1 MNKGPQPIG
10 GSPAAPHPSPSP
22 GISQPAYP
30 SGQTT
35 TPVVFAPPQP
45 PQMNTQPQPRQFAAG
60 PRALHQQ
67 QYYQNR
73 AQPQNSASRV
83 QNNTTTRPVPS
94 AHVYQPGSQTIMMMT
109 QQIPTYPSS
118 GPPYYIPQGQFRS
131 TYVQPPQQYPV
142 PPGPGFYSSPSPGE
156 FPYGTY
162 YPAAQGVQ
170 QYPAPVASA
179 TVMINPAQQQMPPKR
194 ERKQIRIRDP
204 NQGGKDITE
213 EIMSGGRSGSTP
225 TPPQSAGTLEGGGAV
240 QANGESPH
248 SVPIVIRPD
257 KPKSPA
263 VVMKPVEQPS
273 KVEEPV
279 SVPEEV
285 AENKPEV
292 DTKRNSEEMPESQA
306 IEPDDTTD
314 PIVTSDVPKTETAPP
329 DIINNINDDNN
340 NNNDDDGDGTNPLVE
355 PVSLLPAAVEMQTVE
370 ADEEQEPLQEV
381 EDEVLPV
388 KDETLPVKDETLP
401 VKDEVLPVKDEVL
414 RVKDEVLRVKDEV
427 LPVKDEVLPVKDEVL
442 PVKDEV
448 LPVKDE
454 VLPVKVEVLPVKD
467 EVLPV
472 KDEVLP
478 VKDEVLPVKDE
489 VLPVKDEVLPV
500 KDEVL
505 PVKDEVLPVKDEVL
519 PVKDEVLAVKD
530 EVLAVKDEVLAVKDE
545 VLAVKDEVLAVKD
558 EVLAVKD
565 EVLAVK
571 DEVLAVKDEVLPVKD
586 EVLPVKDEVLPVKD
600 EVLPV
605 KDEVLPV
612 KDEVLP
618 VKDEVL
624 PVKDEVLPVKVE
636 LLPVKDE
643 VLPVKDEV
651 LAVKD
656 EVLAV
661 KDEVL
666 PVKDEVL
673 PVKDEVLAV
682 TEMVVDAVVEEKEE
696 IVEEV
701 VVMEEEGVVVQEEE
715 VTQVVK
721 EGEKVKEELVVVAA
735 VVANEP
741 ITKDLSVES
750 NGVELPKTEVAQE
763 SVAPVE
769 SALDSPIAQ
778 PEELNLTNGLEPLLE
793 RDSEVSKAQPESDVS
808 PISEPEVTKAE
819 SAAVELDPEEK
830 EEEDMAEGDDQ
841 LQDTSPTAAACSQIF
856 DNSAQA
862 AAVSVPKRKRKMKE
876 LNKKEAVGD
885 LLDAFK
891 ESEVKELTT
900 DNEALPPAVAT
911 DVNERIPTRDEPE
924 ETWEEKEDKLGTKNI
939 KPDAIK
945 ILDQKYQYKEENWK
959 PLNPE
964 DKKKYDREFLLGFQ
978 FITASMQK
986 PEGLPAISDVVLDK
1000 ANKTPLR
1007 PLDASRL
1014 TGMSCGPD
1022 FTPTFANLGRPQ
1034 ILRGPPTG
1042 VGPRRSQQ
1050 SQRKDHPQRK
1060 IIPSVPM
1067 NDEIQ
1072 LKKSE
1077 NAWKPGVKKPSEEDE
1092 PVLVQTQELFRRVR
1106 SILNK
1111 LTPQM
1116 FQQLMKQVADLTIDT
1131 EERLKGVIDLVFEKA
1146 ISEPNFSVAYANM
1159 CRCLTTLKV
1168 PTSDK
1173 PGAMVNF
1180 RKLLLNR
1187 CQKEFE
1193 KDKDDD
1199 AVVDQKQKE
1208 IDAAVSSEEKTRL
1221 QEELVYARD
1230 KARRRSLGN
1239 IKFIGEL
1246 FKLKMLTEPIMHD
1259 CIVKLL
1265 KNHDM
1270 ESLECLCRL
1279 LTTIGKDLDFE
1290 KARPR
1295 MDQYFNQMEKII
1307 KERKTSS
1314 RIRFMLQDVIDLR
1327 RNTWVPRR
1335 GDQGPKTLE
1344 QIHRDAQI
1352 EEHQNQ
1358 LKVQQQ
1364 LLTKQDKRRGT
1375 GGSSGGVSGGRSNQG
1390 VDEAGWNTVPI
1401 AKSSR
1406 PIDPSRLSKITKPGA
1421 IDYSNQLLAPGGR
1434 LSWGKGSSGGS
1445 GSKPN
1450 DAGVDP
1456 GRAATATLNR
1466 FSALQQSS
1474 TDSFDA
1480 RRVVPRT
1487 SSSRDRS
1494 EKGDRERSE
1503 RIERL
1508 DKPEKA
1514 ERIDKSEKSER
1525 FDKPERVEKSEKSD
1539 KTDKT
1544 ERSER
1549 NRPLLTKRSYSKE
1562 VDDRSRERER
1572 RSSQEPVRRVSSM
1585 TEERDRGHERDRS
1598 KEAVKLEPISTPV
1611 PSKSALSEEELEKKS
1626 KAIIEEYLHINDM
1639 KEALQCVQEL
1649 DSAKVLHIF
1658 VRSGVE
1664 STLERSAIAR
1674 EHMGMLLYQLVK
1686 AGTLSKEQYFKGLHE
1701 ILEVAED
1708 MEIDIPHI
1716 WQYLAELIDHM
1727 LHEGGIPMG
1736 ELFREVARPL
1746 VSIGKAGILL
1756 ADLLSL
1762 LCKAMSQKKAGSLWR
1777 EGGLSWKEF
1786 LPEEEDIN
1794 QFVIDKKIEFT
1805 LDDEPSPEEAPSK
1818 KELTLDELCDQL
1830 DKLIEEKAENQR
1842 LFDWIEVNLEEKQI
1856 PLTMLI
1862 RALMKCI
1869 CHSAVVFDNPIHVST
1884 SVIQNRAKVLQKYLN
1899 ADPQRELQALY
1910 ALQALMVVLEQPPNL
1925 LRTFFDVLYDEDVIS
1940 EEAFYQWESSKD
1952 PAEQQGKGV
1961 ALKSVTAFFTWL
1973 REAEEESEGN

>member
-1 MNKGPQPIG
+1 DEVPQEP
-10 GSPAAPHPSPSP
+10 
-22 GISQPAYP
+22 
-30 SGQTT
+30 
-35 TPVVFAPPQP
+35 
-45 PQMNTQPQPRQFAAG
+45 
-60 PRALHQQ
+60 

-118 GPPYYIPQGQFRS
+118 GPPYYIPQ
-131 TYVQPPQQYPV
+131 
-142 PPGPGFYSSPSPGE
+142 
-156 FPYGTY
+156 GTY

-225 TPPQSAGTLEGGGAV
+225 TPPQVSSPTPTPPQRKNFHKTLA
-240 QANGESPH
+240 
-248 SVPIVIRPD
+248 R
-257 KPKSPA
+257 
-263 VVMKPVEQPS
+263 
-273 KVEEPV
+273 
-279 SVPEEV
+279 
-285 AENKPEV
+285 
-292 DTKRNSEEMPESQA
+292 TF
-306 IEPDDTTD
+306 
-314 PIVTSDVPKTETAPP
+314 
-329 DIINNINDDNN
+329 
-340 NNNDDDGDGTNPLVE
+340 
-355 PVSLLPAAVEMQTVE
+355 
-370 ADEEQEPLQEV
+370 
-381 EDEVLPV
+381 
-388 KDETLPVKDETLP
+388 
-401 VKDEVLPVKDEVL
+401 
-414 RVKDEVLRVKDEV
+414 
-427 LPVKDEVLPVKDEVL
+427 
-442 PVKDEV
+442 
-448 LPVKDE
+448 
-454 VLPVKVEVLPVKD
+454 
-467 EVLPV
+467 
-472 KDEVLP
+472 
-478 VKDEVLPVKDE
+478 
-489 VLPVKDEVLPV
+489 
-500 KDEVL
+500 
-505 PVKDEVLPVKDEVL
+505 
-519 PVKDEVLAVKD
+519 
-530 EVLAVKDEVLAVKDE
+530 
-545 VLAVKDEVLAVKD
+545 
-558 EVLAVKD
+558 
-565 EVLAVK
+565 
-571 DEVLAVKDEVLPVKD
+571 
-586 EVLPVKDEVLPVKD
+586 
-600 EVLPV
+600 
-605 KDEVLPV
+605 
-612 KDEVLP
+612 
-618 VKDEVL
+618 
-624 PVKDEVLPVKVE
+624 
-636 LLPVKDE
+636 
-643 VLPVKDEV
+643 
-651 LAVKD
+651 
-656 EVLAV
+656 
-661 KDEVL
+661 
-666 PVKDEVL
+666 DEVL

-891 ESEVKELTT
+891 EVT
-900 DNEALPPAVAT
+900 DLLCLVYNEALPPAVAT

-1034 ILRGPPTG
+1034 ILRGPVSMGMAQPTG

-1375 GGSSGGVSGGRSNQG
+1375 GGGRSNQG

-1450 DAGVDP
+1450 DAGNCH
-1456 GRAATATLNR
+1456 RAMA
-1466 FSALQQSS
+1466 
-1474 TDSFDA
+1474 
-1480 RRVVPRT
+1480 
-1487 SSSRDRS
+1487 
-1494 EKGDRERSE
+1494 KRSE